1 VAEGESMN
9 QEPNVVLYESIEYDR
24 ALMKIDDIIYE
35 VAKEYINDRDY
46 EILTDLI
53 MSPIDPVRKSLDMK
67 IEIIN
72 SEWFDCSLGESDE
85 GGESDEECVDE
96 SELIGYVYIGEMFIG
111 ADEIG
116 VILEPYDVIRRSVEE
131 LFEGWASVAE
141 KKKLN
146 PLRIGKEAERA

>member
-1 VAEGESMN
+1 MN
-9 QEPNVVLYESIEYDR
+9 QEPNVVLYESVEYDR

-35 VAKEYINDRDY
+35 VAKEYINNRDY

-72 SEWFDCSLGESDE
+72 SEWFDCSLGE
-85 GGESDEECVDE
+85 EECVDE
-96 SELIGYVYIGEMFIG
+96 SELIGYAHIGEMFIG

-146 PLRIGKEAERA
+146 PRIIGKEAKA